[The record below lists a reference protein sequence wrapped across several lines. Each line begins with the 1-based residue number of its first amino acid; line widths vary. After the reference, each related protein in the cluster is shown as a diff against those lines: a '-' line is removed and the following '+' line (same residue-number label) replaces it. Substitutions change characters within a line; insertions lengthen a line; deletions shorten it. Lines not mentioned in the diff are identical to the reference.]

1 MKKKNM
7 AALIQEQLSGEKI
20 SQILNSE
27 GPIVSCVFVPAGTGI
42 AEEIK
47 LDMTPKLAT
56 PGKQLGGSP
65 TFAGTISSLDV
76 VIMALREPAPGTA
89 VNSHVLPAPMDSAKI
104 PGPILMIRMDENSEP
119 QDFTLEEYKKYKANP
134 VVEEEE
140 EEESSSSSSST
151 SSSSSSS
158 ITAKVDEED
167 DDEEEEEEE
176 DAAAMD
182 DDDDEEGDYMEHVI
196 KRIAELFKQQTGR
209 DPTPEEVQALL
220 ANMSGEPDE
229 DEDDEEEDSD
239 DEEEEEVVEKQEVV
253 EVEEVLENMTP
264 EDMAKLLRGKL
275 AEAFQQSQGRTPTED
290 EIDQLLEGLSQDTS
304 LQDDMLRAGEQAAQ
318 TPAPAENKKRK
329 LEEGAEENMNKKTS
343 PASVTDPAATQ

>member
-1 MKKKNM
+1 M

-27 GPIVSCVFVPAGTGI
+27 GPIVSCIFVPAGTGI

-119 QDFTLEEYKKYKANP
+119 QDFTLEEYKTYKANP

-140 EEESSSSSSST
+140 ESSSSSSS
-151 SSSSSSS
+151 SSSSLKS
-158 ITAKVDEED
+158 AKVDEED

-176 DAAAMD
+176 DAFAAMD
-182 DDDDEEGDYMEHVI
+182 DDDDEEGDYMEHVV

-220 ANMSGEPDE
+220 ANMSGEPDD
-229 DEDDEEEDSD
+229 DEEEEESEEEDSD

-253 EVEEVLENMTP
+253 EEVLEKMTP

-275 AEAFQQSQGRTPTED
+275 AEAFQQSQGRAPTED

-329 LEEGAEENMNKKTS
+329 LDEGAEENMNKKTS